1 MIDECSDFHGLFGLP
16 DHGVRAICTTRWHRP
31 ASGRI
36 RSKNDQDFNLAAHVG
51 DDPRRVLSNRALLLR
66 RFNLPAEPVWLDQVH
81 GTNIHKVVVPKKS
94 PSLPVADG
102 ATTRLHHQVL
112 AVLTADCLPLVLAT
126 LDGAQVAAVHVGWRG
141 LASGIIR
148 AAVDCFNGAPL
159 AAWIGPGIGP
169 CHFEVGPELK
179 ENFAADLFSA
189 NPVSNQLFL
198 DLPQAAERDLTTA
211 GVSTIKT
218 SGLCTVCSIEDF
230 YSYRQE
236 GKTGRFATLV
246 WREAV

>member
-16 DHGVRAICTTRWHRP
+16 DQGVRAICTTRWHRP

-36 RSKNDQDFNLAAHVG
+36 RSKNDQDFNLSAHVG

-94 PSLPVADG
+94 ASLPVADG

-126 LDGAQVAAVHVGWRG
+126 LDGAQVAAVHVGWLRG
-141 LASGIIR
+141 SLGLR
-148 AAVDCFNGAPL
+148 
-159 AAWIGPGIGP
+159 WIVLMGRRWRLGSVRVLGPAI
-169 CHFEVGPELK
+169 LK
-179 ENFAADLFSA
+179 WVQSSKKTLRQTFFQRTRFQTNFSLI
-189 NPVSNQLFL
+189 FL
-198 DLPQAAERDLTTA
+198 KQPN
-211 GVSTIKT
+211 VI
-218 SGLCTVCSIEDF
+218 
-230 YSYRQE
+230 
-236 GKTGRFATLV
+236 
-246 WREAV
+246 